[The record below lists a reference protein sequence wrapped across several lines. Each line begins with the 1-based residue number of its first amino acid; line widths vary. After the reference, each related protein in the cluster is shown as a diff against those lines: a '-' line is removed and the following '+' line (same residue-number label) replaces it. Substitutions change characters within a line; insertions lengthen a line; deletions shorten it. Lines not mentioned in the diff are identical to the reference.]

1 MSHTRRDFLRRTTCA
16 ALTAAAA
23 QASWRKLGLM
33 NLLAKPNAPSDYR
46 ALVCVF
52 LDGGSDSNN
61 VVIPTDAAHY
71 NQYLAARPL
80 SGGLGLDA
88 STLLNIGTPPV
99 FSGTGRTF
107 GLHPSLVEL
116 HALYQQNRVA
126 IVSNVGPLVEPVT
139 QADIASDSKPLP
151 YSLFSHSDQISCW
164 STGRSDIRINTGW
177 GGRIG
182 DATLACNA
190 DSGFPTVTSIDGAAT
205 FCVGIAQ
212 NPLAIDTGALDEILV
227 LNGYY
232 GSPDDV
238 ARKNSM
244 DFARTIDRSATL
256 IAAAS
261 DVTQQAVDI
270 SAAFSTDP
278 TIATVFPGSGLGDQ
292 LLQVAKIIKLNQ
304 SSPQLSLNRQIFFVT
319 QGGYDTHQNQA
330 EDHAGNLAELSAALN
345 AFYAA
350 TVELGLSDR
359 VTTFTLS
366 DFGRTLETS
375 GDAGSIGTDH
385 GWGSHQIVMGA
396 SVQGGNFY
404 GTPNS
409 TTGSIFPQL
418 VMGGPD
424 DMYDDDRGRWIPT
437 SSVEQ
442 YGATLATWFGVPA
455 IDLSMVFPLIGNF
468 PAQTLGF
475 MGAAG
480 SSC

>member
-1 MSHTRRDFLRRTTCA
+1 MSHSRRDFLRRTTCA
-16 ALTAAAA
+16 ALSAAAA
-23 QASWRKLGLM
+23 QAGWRKLGLM

-52 LDGGSDSNN
+52 LDGGNDSNN
-61 VVIPTDAAHY
+61 VIIPTDAAHY
-71 NQYLAARPL
+71 NQYLAARPI
-80 SGGLGLDA
+80 SGGLGIDA
-88 STLLNIGTPPV
+88 ANLLSIGTPPV

-107 GLHPSLVEL
+107 GLHPSMVEL
-116 HALYQQNRVA
+116 HALYQQNRIA
-126 IVSNVGPLVEPVT
+126 IVSNVGSLVEPVT
-139 QADIASDSKPLP
+139 QAEIAANAKPLP

-164 STGRSDIRINTGW
+164 STARADLRINTGW
-177 GGRIG
+177 GGRIA
-182 DATLACNA
+182 DATLGCTGS
-190 DSGFPTVTSIDGAAT
+190 SGFPTITSIDGAST
-205 FCVGIAQ
+205 FCIGVAQ
-212 NPLAIDTGALDEILV
+212 NPLAIDTGPLNQILI

-232 GSPDDV
+232 GSPDDI

-244 DFARTIDRSATL
+244 DFARTIDRSAAL

-270 SAAFSTDP
+270 SAALSVDP
-278 TIATVFPGSGLGDQ
+278 TLTTVFPATFLGDE

-330 EDHAGNLAELSAALN
+330 VDHAGNLAELSAALN

-350 TVELGLSDR
+350 TLELGLSDR

-366 DFGRTLETS
+366 DFGRTLQPS
-375 GDAGSIGTDH
+375 GDAGSIGSDH
-385 GWGSHQIVMGA
+385 GWASHQLVMGA
-396 SVQGGNFY
+396 AVAGGNFY
-404 GTPNS
+404 GTPNPG
-409 TTGSIFPQL
+409 TGSIFPEL

-424 DMYDDDRGRWIPT
+424 DMYNDDRGRWIPT

-455 IDLSMVFPLIGNF
+455 IDLSSVFPLIGNF
-468 PAQTLGF
+468 PTQTLGF

-480 SSC
+480 TTC